1 MAKKTLQ
8 QKLDEP
14 VGLTYDVLYEVRR
27 AMRILRRAEKRI
39 VTAHRAAK
47 RRLKESGVWQESKEI
62 RDLYAEA
69 NRAARSASEE
79 EPRHG

>member
-14 VGLTYDVLYEVRR
+14 VGLTFDVLYEVRR

-39 VTAHRAAK
+39 VAAHKAAK
-47 RRLKESGVWQESKEI
+47 RKLKASGEWQQSKAI
-62 RDLYAEA
+62 RDEYADA
-69 NRAARSASEE
+69 NRAARAAEE
-79 EPRHG
+79 DA

>member
-1 MAKKTLQ
+1 MAKRKTLQ

-39 VTAHRAAK
+39 VTAHRAEK
-47 RRLKESGVWQESKEI
+47 RRLKESGTWQESKRI
-62 RDLYAEA
+62 RDQYAEA
-69 NRAARSASEE
+69 NRRANLAASEE
-79 EPRHG
+79 DA

>member
-1 MAKKTLQ
+1 MKRKTLQ

-39 VTAHRAAK
+39 ITAHRAEK
-47 RRLKESGVWQESKEI
+47 RRLQKSGEWAQSKAI
-62 RDLYAEA
+62 RDEYAVA
-69 NRAARSASEE
+69 NRAARAAEE
-79 EPRHG
+79 DA